1 MFNQLK
7 EMGNLAKK
15 AKEMKDKMK
24 KIQLELKSLKVES
37 TEGGITVVMT
47 GEMDCVGV
55 RIDDSVAN
63 GSKDV
68 LQKNLVKAFNSAS
81 QKSKKLASSKLSVV
95 SQGLNIPGL

>member
-37 TEGGITVVMT
+37 EAGGITVVMT

-55 RIDDSVAN
+55 RINESTLN
-63 GSKDV
+63 GSKDS
-68 LQKNLVKAFNSAS
+68 LEKNLVKAINSAS
-81 QKSKKLASSKLSVV
+81 PKAKKLASSKLSVV

>member
-24 KIQLELKSLKVES
+24 KIQAELKTLKVES

-55 RIDDSVAN
+55 KVEDSVIN
-63 GSKDV
+63 GSKDN
-68 LQKNLVKAFNSAS
+68 LEKNLVKAYNSAS
-81 QKSKKLASSKLSVV
+81 QKAKKLASSKLSVV

>member
-24 KIQLELKSLKVES
+24 KIQAELKTLKVES

-55 RIDDSVAN
+55 KVEDSVIN
-63 GSKDV
+63 SSKDN
-68 LQKNLVKAFNSAS
+68 LERNLVKAYNSAS
-81 QKSKKLASSKLSVV
+81 QKAKKLASSKLSVV